1 MKKVL
6 IVEDDSIL
14 AFVHQKFVE
23 QLGYKVTACVES
35 GAAAIEEVKKDEPD
49 IILMDILILGDMD
62 GIETMGEIRKFSA
75 VPVVY
80 VTGNS
85 NPTVKQRADA
95 TPGKVDFLSKPI
107 NLGLLQ
113 TTFHK
118 LE

>member
-23 QLGYKVTACVES
+23 QLGYKVTACVET
-35 GAAAIEEVKKDEPD
+35 GAAAIEEVKKEEP
-49 IILMDILILGDMD
+49 DILILGDMD
-62 GIETMGEIRKFSA
+62 GIETMGEIRKFST

-85 NPTVKQRADA
+85 NPTVRQRADA

-113 TTFHK
+113 TTFHR
-118 LE
+118 LA